1 MNNINSNPNLPKVI
15 NLLDKF
21 NDLCNQ
27 SLKTGIYNSDEITNT
42 VRTLHNM
49 KISDQF
55 HLSELTEEQQE
66 TLSHALIVYGK
77 K

>member
-1 MNNINSNPNLPKVI
+1 MNNSNPNLPKVVK
-15 NLLDKF
+15 LLDKF
-21 NDLCNQ
+21 NSLCNQ
-27 SLKTGIYNSDEITNT
+27 GLKTGIYNSDEITNT

-49 KISDQF
+49 KITDQF

-66 TLSHALIVYGK
+66 TLSHALTVYGK